1 MDVTGEPI
9 AVPDVTRDKDTT
21 ITTPAERP
29 PAPNLPQRSVLS
41 HVRDYALVAVLIAE
55 ILLWTALSP
64 DFLSQHNLINIAR
77 AASAIGVVAVG
88 MTFVILTAGID
99 LSVGSL
105 VSLSGILSASA
116 LGRVDNLFFGVA
128 VALGMGLL
136 SGLISGVLV
145 AWLRVPPF
153 IATLGLLNV
162 WAACAEL
169 WNNGGPVSVP
179 NAAIIQFGSG
189 YLGPLPIPVIV
200 LAVTFVGG
208 YWLLA
213 QTQFGRHVYA
223 IGGNQR
229 AARMSGIRVERVLIS
244 VYLLSGLLAG
254 LGALMYDGRLAIASP
269 LTGTGLELQVIA
281 GVIVGGC
288 SLFGGKGS
296 LRDTFLGVLIL
307 ATLQN
312 GLTLVGVSG
321 YWQTFA
327 TGIALLTAVVL
338 SGDAQIKQRLLRRK
352 VAER

>member
-1 MDVTGEPI
+1 MNVTEQQVAPPGI
-9 AVPDVTRDKDTT
+9 ARTTNAAAVPAD
-21 ITTPAERP
+21 RP
-29 PAPNLPQRSVLS
+29 PAPGLPQRSVLA
-41 HVRDYALVAVLIAE
+41 HMRDYALVAVLLAE
-55 ILLWTALSP
+55 LVLWTVLSP
-64 DFLSQHNLINIAR
+64 DFLSEQNLINIAR
-77 AASAIGVVAVG
+77 AASAIGVMAVG

-105 VSLSGILSASA
+105 VSLSGILAAAA
-116 LGRVDNLFFGVA
+116 LGRIDNVLIGVA

-136 SGLISGVLV
+136 SGLFSGALV

-189 YLGPLPIPVIV
+189 YVGPIPIPVIV
-200 LAVTFVGG
+200 LAVTFIAG

-223 IGGNQR
+223 IGGNRR
-229 AARMSGIRVERVLIS
+229 AARMSGIRVERVLLG
-244 VYLLSGLLAG
+244 VYVLSGLLAG
-254 LGALMYDGRLAIASP
+254 LAALMYDGRLATASP

-281 GVIVGGC
+281 AVIVGGC
-288 SLFGGKGS
+288 SLFGGRGS

-307 ATLQN
+307 AVLQN

-327 TGIALLTAVVL
+327 TGIALLVAVVL
-338 SGDAQIKQRLLRRK
+338 SGDAQIKQRLLRRE
-352 VAER
+352 VTD